1 MHELTQGA
9 YAGASGDMVG
19 NLLGEFTEDAVERLR
34 ELDRSLVPGVDL
46 SAFHRFAFEMRGG
59 AHNFG
64 LRLLE
69 IVVQRLENYV
79 SAVREPDERQIEGIR
94 THLDLVSDILEGRI
108 GPDADAAQVVRTLP
122 ARPSSFSVDDLD
134 IRNVEVM
141 LVMLYG
147 AQTRYVER
155 EMQQCGYR
163 VTIVTSTISA
173 LEQAVFT
180 KPDLII
186 INAVMPGLS
195 GIDLAV
201 ALQAM
206 PQTRNTPSALI
217 TSFEPGDEQLRFL
230 PERVPIIRKGKTFGD
245 DLAEALSYHFLL

>member
-1 MHELTQGA
+1 M
-9 YAGASGDMVG
+9 S
-19 NLLGEFTEDAVERLR
+19 
-34 ELDRSLVPGVDL
+34 
-46 SAFHRFAFEMRGG
+46 
-59 AHNFG
+59 
-64 LRLLE
+64 
-69 IVVQRLENYV
+69 
-79 SAVREPDERQIEGIR
+79 QIEAIR

-108 GPDADAAQVVRTLP
+108 SPDADAAQVVRTLP

-173 LEQAVFT
+173 LEQAIFT

>member
-1 MHELTQGA
+1 MHDLTQGA

-19 NLLGEFTEDAVERLR
+19 NLLCEFTEDAVDRLR
-34 ELDRSLVPGVDL
+34 ELDRSLTPGADL
-46 SAFHRFAFEMRGG
+46 SAFHRFAFEVRGG

-79 SAVREPDERQIEGIR
+79 AAVRQPDERQIEAIR
-94 THLDLVSDILEGRI
+94 AHLDLISDILEGRI

-134 IRNVEVM
+134 IRPVEVM

-180 KPDLII
+180 KPDLVI

-195 GIDLAV
+195 GVDLAV

-217 TSFEPGDEQLRFL
+217 TSLEPGDEQLRFL
-230 PERVPIIRKGKTFGD
+230 PERVPIMRKGQTFGD